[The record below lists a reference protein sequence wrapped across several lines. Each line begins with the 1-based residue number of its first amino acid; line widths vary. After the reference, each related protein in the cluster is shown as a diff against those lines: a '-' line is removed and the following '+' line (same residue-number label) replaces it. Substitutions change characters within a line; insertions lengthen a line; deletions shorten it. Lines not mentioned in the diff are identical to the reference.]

1 MHACDVK
8 GRVHSLE
15 TFGLVDGPGVRFVV
29 FLQGCHMRCQYC
41 HNPETWDARKG
52 EEWDAKALFD
62 RAWRYRRYWGKNGG
76 LTVSG
81 GEPLVQLSFVT
92 ELFRQAKAHGVHTTL
107 DTCGQPFRYD
117 LLFLTQFDSL
127 LRYTDLVMLDLKEM
141 DEEKHRALTGH
152 GNQNIRNMASY
163 LSDHNTPMWIR
174 HVLVPGLTD
183 DEDGLRHMNEFIG
196 TLRTVE
202 RVEVLP
208 YHTLG
213 TFKWKELGIPY
224 LLEGV
229 RTPTDEEVKRAEELL
244 QVSRYL
250 NRQDGTAGK
259 KRA

>member
-1 MHACDVK
+1 MGK
-8 GRVHSLE
+8 GICMNKLKQME
-15 TFGLVDGPGVRFVV
+15 TALAPGGGQQAVDQMDNQTLLLRYKETGDMELKWALV
-29 FLQGCHMRCQYC
+29 
-41 HNPETWDARKG
+41 
-52 EEWDAKALFD
+52 
-62 RAWRYRRYWGKNGG
+62 
-76 LTVSG
+76 
-81 GEPLVQLSFVT
+81 
-92 ELFRQAKAHGVHTTL
+92 
-107 DTCGQPFRYD
+107 
-117 LLFLTQFDSL
+117 

-224 LLEGV
+224 PLEGV

-244 QVSRYL
+244 QVSRYQS
-250 NRQDGTAGK
+250 RQDGTAGK

>member
-1 MHACDVK
+1 M
-8 GRVHSLE
+8 
-15 TFGLVDGPGVRFVV
+15 
-29 FLQGCHMRCQYC
+29 
-41 HNPETWDARKG
+41 
-52 EEWDAKALFD
+52 
-62 RAWRYRRYWGKNGG
+62 
-76 LTVSG
+76 
-81 GEPLVQLSFVT
+81 VQLSFVT

-141 DEEKHRALTGH
+141 DEEKHRTLTGH

-213 TFKWKELGIPY
+213 TFKRKELGIPY
-224 LLEGV
+224 PLAGV

-244 QVSRYL
+244 QVSRYQS
-250 NRQDGTAGK
+250 RQDGTAGK